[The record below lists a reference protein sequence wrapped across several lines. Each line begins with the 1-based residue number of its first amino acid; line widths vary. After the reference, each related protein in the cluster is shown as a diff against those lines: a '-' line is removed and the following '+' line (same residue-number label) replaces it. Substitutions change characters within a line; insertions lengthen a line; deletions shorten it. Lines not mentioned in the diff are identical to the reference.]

1 MLTDPSK
8 TRLNLPCPRQPTTI
22 ICASLDNSTS
32 AGPAAEKYTSTAR
45 CGWTPWWVLSLAIST
60 AAEMTFSPWV
70 FRQSLVSEGGGIAP
84 PPKANR
90 PEGYSSMRWMR
101 LSGTLR
107 IPASRAAQRTAI
119 SDDGDPSTP
128 TTIPRCAERLDIA
141 GLSLLLAWFEG
152 SLLLTLGAVTG
163 VRQESLV
170 PTLLAVG
177 LFANG

>member
-1 MLTDPSK
+1 
-8 TRLNLPCPRQPTTI
+8 
-22 ICASLDNSTS
+22 
-32 AGPAAEKYTSTAR
+32 
-45 CGWTPWWVLSLAIST
+45 
-60 AAEMTFSPWV
+60 
-70 FRQSLVSEGGGIAP
+70 
-84 PPKANR
+84 
-90 PEGYSSMRWMR
+90 MRWMR